1 MPQFTISDL
10 KPGST
15 IHMIGIGGIS
25 MSALAHMLLDFG
37 YQVTGSDSQTS
48 HLTESL
54 QKAGA
59 KISIGQSAE
68 NIQNPDLVCYTAAI
82 SSANPE
88 LIKAKTLGVP
98 VIERAEL
105 LGALMKLYRYPI
117 AVAGTHGK
125 TTTTSMLSLVLL
137 EADTDPTIL
146 VGGELP
152 QISGNFRIGKKDY
165 LPFEAC
171 EYVESFLYFHPFLSI
186 ITNVEEDHL
195 DYFSDINHII
205 TSFRKFASLTSPS
218 GCIIVCSDDK
228 NACQVVQNTDKK
240 VVFYGLRE
248 TNSDYTAGNLMIDK
262 SGFPHFTVLR
272 KGETLVDLDLKVAGN
287 HNILNALAV
296 TAAADFL
303 GLSMDA
309 VKRGL
314 ESFTG
319 TKRRFE
325 HLGKVNG
332 CEIVDDYAHHPT
344 EIRTTLE
351 AAKGMEYQ
359 DTWVV
364 FQPHTYS
371 RTKSLLHE
379 FAEVLPL
386 ADHVLIADIYPA
398 REVYDGTIHSCDL
411 AFLIPD
417 AIYMSDMSAI
427 ARYLKDHVKPG
438 DLLITMGAGNV
449 NQIAYQLLEE

>member
-1 MPQFTISDL
+1 
-10 KPGST
+10 
-15 IHMIGIGGIS
+15 
-25 MSALAHMLLDFG
+25 
-37 YQVTGSDSQTS
+37 
-48 HLTESL
+48 
-54 QKAGA
+54 
-59 KISIGQSAE
+59 
-68 NIQNPDLVCYTAAI
+68 
-82 SSANPE
+82 
-88 LIKAKTLGVP
+88 
-98 VIERAEL
+98 
-105 LGALMKLYRYPI
+105 MKLYRYPI

-171 EYVESFLYFHPFLSI
+171 EYVESFLYFHPYLSI

-228 NACQVVQNTDKK
+228 HACQVVQNTDKK
-240 VVFYGLRE
+240 VVFYGLQE
-248 TNSDYTAGNLMIDK
+248 TNSDYTARNLVIDK
-262 SGFPHFTVLR
+262 SGYPHFTVLHN
-272 KGETLVDLDLKVAGN
+272 GETLVDLDLKVAGT

-325 HLGKVNG
+325 HLGKIGG

-344 EIRTTLE
+344 EIRATLE
-351 AAKGMEYQ
+351 SAKGMDYK
-359 DTWVV
+359 DIWVV

-427 ARYLKDHVKPG
+427 ARYLKEQVKPG

-449 NQIAYQLLEE
+449 NKIAYELLGE